1 MEHLGL
7 IVITIVLYLLAAGS
21 FSARLLTTENS
32 DASLLRPAAMTM
44 GALAAL
50 MHAVLLYGQVL
61 GGPQLDLGFFNA
73 GSLMAWLMVLL
84 VLLSAVRKPVENLAV
99 LILPIGAVALFLA
112 AVLGTPGATR
122 SPTTAGSE
130 THILA
135 SVLAY
140 SVLSVAALQALLV
153 AFQDHQLRNRHP
165 TGLVRLMPP
174 LRIMEDMLFQMLW
187 VGFALLSLSLLTGFV
202 FLENIFAQHLV
213 HKTILSVVA
222 WLVFATLL
230 FGRWRFGWRGR
241 IAIRWTLGG
250 FIALMLA
257 YFGTKLVL
265 ELILQR

>member
-1 MEHLGL
+1 MDHVGL

-21 FSARLLTTENS
+21 FSARLLTAGNG
-32 DASLLRPAAMTM
+32 DVSLLRPAAMAM
-44 GALAAL
+44 GGLAAL
-50 MHAVLLYGQVL
+50 MHALLLYGQVL
-61 GGPQLDLGFFNA
+61 GGPRLDLSFFNA
-73 GSLMAWLMVLL
+73 GSLVAWLMVLL
-84 VLLSAVRKPVENLAV
+84 VLLTAVRKPVENLAV
-99 LILPIGAVALFLA
+99 LILPVGALTLFLA
-112 AVLGTPGATR
+112 SVLGGQGVIR
-122 SPTTAGSE
+122 SPSAAGVE

-135 SVLAY
+135 SMLAY
-140 SVLSVAALQALLV
+140 SVLSVAAVQALLV

-202 FLENIFAQHLV
+202 FLDNIFAQHLV

-250 FIALMLA
+250 FVALMLA